1 MNIFVLD
8 INPNTAARM
17 MCDKHI
23 PKMIVESAQ
32 MMASAL
38 RKHGAGDEL
47 MPVNANGRPYR
58 GGYQHHPCT
67 VWTST
72 NINNYM
78 WLYYHAVQLCMEYR
92 FRFLREHVCE
102 KKIFM
107 MANDDALSLLPMGVR
122 TPFARAFNKE
132 RYPHLYDANQYTTV
146 QAYRTYYSQ
155 DKRRFASWEKGRPAP
170 QWWETMEE

>member
-8 INPNTAARM
+8 DDPIYAAQM

-38 RKHGAGDEL
+38 RKHGASDEL
-47 MPVNANGRPYR
+47 MPVNANGRPYK

-67 VWTST
+67 VWTSI

-78 WLYYHAVQLCMEYR
+78 WLYTHAYELCMEYR
-92 FRFLREHVCE
+92 LRFSREHACE
-102 KKIFM
+102 SKIM
-107 MANDDALSLLPMGVR
+107 KMVSDAALELLPMGVR

-132 RYPHLYDANQYTTV
+132 RYPHLYDTARYTTV
-146 QAYRTYYSQ
+146 DAYRTYYLQ
-155 DKRRFASWEKGRPAP
+155 DKRRFASWKKGRPAP

>member
-1 MNIFVLD
+1 
-8 INPNTAARM
+8 
-17 MCDKHI
+17 
-23 PKMIVESAQ
+23 

-38 RKHGAGDEL
+38 RKHGASDEL

-78 WLYYHAVQLCMEYR
+78 WLFNHGYELCMEYR
-92 FRFLREHVCE
+92 HRFSREHACE
-102 KKIFM
+102 SKILKM
-107 MANDDALSLLPMGVR
+107 VSNDALNLLPMGVR

-146 QAYRTYYSQ
+146 EAYRTYYSQ

-170 QWWETMEE
+170 QWWVNNEVKQ